1 MDALTASEEITR
13 RLSAIADGAPRVR
26 AWNGEEWGPADATA
40 TLVLRHPGALR
51 AALLPPN
58 DLNVGEAY
66 IYDDIDIEGSIH
78 ALIDYGFEL
87 DVLKRKPW
95 KTIPIALALR
105 RLPDESRRAEADRP
119 RFRGRRH
126 SRWRD
131 RKAVR
136 HHYDTGNEFYEQFLD
151 PLMVYSC
158 GYFLDPSEDLETAQ
172 RRKLDVICRKLQLA
186 PGQRLLD
193 VGCGW
198 GALVVH
204 AAEHYGVEAV
214 GVTISPEQVHYA
226 TRRVKAAGLEDR
238 IKIVEADYREIKD
251 RFNAIASIG
260 MFEHVGQAKMATYFR
275 RLRSMLEPGGAL
287 LNHTIVDRRR
297 KRRRRREATFVNT
310 YVFPDGEL
318 IPVEDIIAGAENEGF
333 ELRDVESLRRSY
345 SATLRNWVANLER
358 NADTARELAGE
369 VRYRTWRLYMAGSV
383 KAFDTGG
390 ISVYQLLCTDPERP
404 WTYGRSGWLAGDD
417 R

>member
-1 MDALTASEEITR
+1 
-13 RLSAIADGAPRVR
+13 
-26 AWNGEEWGPADATA
+26 
-40 TLVLRHPGALR
+40 
-51 AALLPPN
+51 
-58 DLNVGEAY
+58 
-66 IYDDIDIEGSIH
+66 
-78 ALIDYGFEL
+78 
-87 DVLKRKPW
+87 
-95 KTIPIALALR
+95 
-105 RLPDESRRAEADRP
+105 
-119 RFRGRRH
+119 
-126 SRWRD
+126 
-131 RKAVR
+131 VR